1 MSITDFIQKIKKLGL
16 FLTSK
21 DLLMALCIICTSIVS
36 YSLGTMEQNTQKK
49 SGSVVFT
56 DVPRTAAVAATLLA
70 VQENEIYPNQN
81 SNTTQNKT
89 TIFASKSGTKYYF
102 TWCKSGN
109 RVKLENRIYYPSA
122 AAAEKAGKSLAANC
136 TP

>member
-1 MSITDFIQKIKKLGL
+1 MSITDFIQKIKKIGL
-16 FLTSK
+16 FLANK

-36 YSLGTMEQNTQKK
+36 YSLGTMEQNTQK
-49 SGSVVFT
+49 GSAAVVFT
-56 DVPRTAAVAATLLA
+56 DVPRVAAVATSLPPKNND
-70 VQENEIYPNQN
+70 ETSPNQDT
-81 SNTTQNKT
+81 SKAHNKT

-122 AAAEKAGKSLAANC
+122 AAAEKAGKTIASNC